1 MYVSAKFLYSRRWTA
16 TLALAAALSNC
27 ITPNGAAVALDRPCS
42 LAISHVNIIP
52 MDSDR
57 VLRNRTVRVGGGKIL
72 SIARSAGR
80 QFSACDQVV
89 DGAGRY
95 LVPGLND
102 MHTHLETVAF
112 AQALGVKP
120 EPIDFPSVLALYIA
134 NGVTGLRIMSG
145 APDILA
151 FRNSQRGAASSYP
164 RLVVGSPMLS
174 GDPPVLP
181 EPLTKILR
189 LPEEA
194 HAVVRSYAQ
203 DGYDFIKV
211 RDNLAAPV
219 FRAVIEEAR
228 RDGLYVDG
236 HISQHQGLTVFDVL
250 SSGQHAFAHLDDLAL
265 QMTDKAREPDRFISL
280 FRRCGC
286 FIVSTIGI
294 ERNTLAQLEQYDAMV
309 ARPQMRF
316 MNPLVANAFW
326 LKPNNPYLRE
336 KPPLDFLRGLYTDS
350 RMLLKKFTDA
360 GIHVVAGSDSL
371 NPMLI
376 PGLALHDEFDSMIE
390 AGLSPYQV
398 LKTATANAAAY
409 VPGFKDIGILAPGR
423 AANAVLVKLNPLE
436 VISTLR
442 DPDAVMI
449 NGNWRDRDQIQR
461 LLDAVA
467 ARNHAR

>member
-1 MYVSAKFLYSRRWTA
+1 MYARTNLLHSCRLTVPLSFAAALAYCVT
-16 TLALAAALSNC
+16 ALAAV
-27 ITPNGAAVALDRPCS
+27 AVDRPCS
-42 LAISHVNIIP
+42 LAIRHVNVIP

-57 VLRNRTVRVGGGKIL
+57 VLRDQTVQVGRGKIL
-72 SIARSAGR
+72 SIATFARR

-102 MHTHLETVAF
+102 LHTHIETVAF

-120 EPIDFPSVLALYIA
+120 EAIDFPSVLALYIA
-134 NGVTGLRIMSG
+134 YGVTGLRIMSG

-151 FRNSQRGAASSYP
+151 FRNSQGAASSFP
-164 RLVVGSPMLS
+164 RLNVGSPMLS

-194 HAVVRSYAQ
+194 HAVVRGYAQ

-236 HISQHQGLTVFDVL
+236 HISQHQGLSVFDVL
-250 SSGQHAFAHLDDLAL
+250 ESGQQAFAHLDDLAL
-265 QMTDKAREPDRFISL
+265 QMTDKAHDPDRFISL
-280 FRRCGC
+280 FRKCGC
-286 FIVSTIGI
+286 FIESTIGI
-294 ERNTLAQLEQYDAMV
+294 ERNTLAQLEHYDAMV

-336 KPPLDFLRGLYTDS
+336 KPPLEFLRGLYADS
-350 RMLLKKFTDA
+350 KMLLKKFTDA

-398 LKTATANAAAY
+398 LKTATVNAAGY
-409 VPGFKDIGILAPGR
+409 VPGFKNIGVLAPGR
-423 AANAVLVKLNPLE
+423 VANAVLVKSNPLE

-449 NGNWRDRDQIQR
+449 NGNWRDRDQIKR
-461 LLDAVA
+461 LLDAAA
-467 ARNHAR
+467 ARYRVQ

>member
-1 MYVSAKFLYSRRWTA
+1 MYARTNLLHSCRLTVPLSFAAALAYCVT
-16 TLALAAALSNC
+16 ALAAV
-27 ITPNGAAVALDRPCS
+27 AVDRPCS
-42 LAISHVNIIP
+42 LAIRHVNVIP

-57 VLRNRTVRVGGGKIL
+57 VLRDQTVQVGRGKIL
-72 SIARSAGR
+72 SIATFARR

-102 MHTHLETVAF
+102 LHTHIETVAF

-120 EPIDFPSVLALYIA
+120 EAIDFPSVLALYIA
-134 NGVTGLRIMSG
+134 YGVTGLRIMSG

-151 FRNSQRGAASSYP
+151 FRNSQGAASSFP
-164 RLVVGSPMLS
+164 RLNVGSPMLS

-181 EPLTKILR
+181 EPLTKILI

-194 HAVVRSYAQ
+194 HAVVRGYAQ

-236 HISQHQGLTVFDVL
+236 HISQHQGLSVFDVL
-250 SSGQHAFAHLDDLAL
+250 ESGQQAFAHLDDLAL
-265 QMTDKAREPDRFISL
+265 QMTDKAHDPDRFISL
-280 FRRCGC
+280 FRKCGC
-286 FIVSTIGI
+286 FIESTIGI
-294 ERNTLAQLEQYDAMV
+294 ERNTLAQLEHYDAMV

-336 KPPLDFLRGLYTDS
+336 KPPLEFLRGLYADS
-350 RMLLKKFTDA
+350 KMLLKKFTDA

-398 LKTATANAAAY
+398 LKTATVNAAGY
-409 VPGFKDIGILAPGR
+409 VPGFKNIGVLAPGR
-423 AANAVLVKLNPLE
+423 VANAVLVKSNPLE

-449 NGNWRDRDQIQR
+449 NGNWRDRDQIKR
-461 LLDAVA
+461 LLDAAA
-467 ARNHAR
+467 ARYRVQ

>member
-1 MYVSAKFLYSRRWTA
+1 MYARTKLLHSRRLTVP
-16 TLALAAALSNC
+16 LAF
-27 ITPNGAAVALDRPCS
+27 AVALANCVPYVPAVALNRPCS
-42 LAISHVNIIP
+42 VAISHVNVIP

-57 VLRNRTVRVGGGKIL
+57 ILRNQTVQVGGGKIL
-72 SIARSAGR
+72 SIAPSAGR
-80 QFSACDQVV
+80 QFPACAQVV
-89 DGAGRY
+89 DGAHRY

-102 MHTHLETVAF
+102 MHTHIETVAF

-134 NGVTGLRIMSG
+134 YGVTGLRIMSG

-151 FRNSQRGAASSYP
+151 FRNSQGAASSYP
-164 RLVVGSPMLS
+164 RLIVGSPMLS

-189 LPEEA
+189 VPEEA
-194 HAVVRSYAQ
+194 RAVVRGYAH

-236 HISQHQGLTVFDVL
+236 HISQHQGLSVFDVL
-250 SSGQHAFAHLDDLAL
+250 DSGQHAFAHLDDLAL
-265 QMTDKAREPDRFISL
+265 QMTDKAHDPDRFISQL
-280 FRRCGC
+280 RKCSC
-286 FIVSTIGI
+286 FIESTIGI
-294 ERNTLAQLEQYDAMV
+294 ERNTLAQLEHYDAMV

-336 KPPLDFLRGLYTDS
+336 KPPLDFLRSLYADS
-350 RMLLKKFTDA
+350 KMLLKKFTDA

-409 VPGFKDIGILAPGR
+409 VPGFKDIGVLAVGR
-423 AANAVLVKLNPLE
+423 TANAVMVKLNPLE
-436 VISTLR
+436 DISRLR

-461 LLDAVA
+461 LLDAAVT
-467 ARNHAR
+467 RYHAQ